1 MKTGRP
7 KEENAKRKTLT
18 IRLTEE
24 LYKKADIL
32 SEIGVYCDEFDLTF
46 YLNYCPY
53 VDKEEFEDVAYD
65 QQI

>member
-1 MKTGRP
+1 MIYRGY
-7 KEENAKRKTLT
+7 N
-18 IRLTEE
+18 IR
-24 LYKKADIL
+24 

-53 VDKEEFEDVAYD
+53 VDKEEYEDVAYD